1 MKTCGLFSLS
11 ATLARMAAVAPHLEE
26 SLSKPIEG
34 KAARKAMRLPVVDS
48 GYSWGPTEK
57 EDPTMNLQK
66 VLEKEHQSLTR
77 IIVLRQVA
85 DKLLDGRTIEVKGDR
100 VIITPRIEI
109 EEAAAWSPLPKPIDS
124 YPLLTWTKKMQCPS
138 FSLPAG
144 APQNGGSC
152 PAATIA
158 QTTTGSKN
166 IADLEAK
173 QKALEVAYGRPEDRP
188 LGRDEIPLWYALSTC
203 QSCYAE
209 GDSYQ
214 YANNVIGLA
223 AVYSWTQQA
232 VANGTFVPTMIKVI
246 EEANYFQGE
255 AAPDGGDPDADLRHL
270 AGTPYKRFFRWHD
283 AGDVF
288 SSDYMEQIKKI
299 CDHFN
304 PRKKGKGTP
313 TLFWLPTRVW
323 ATKGSRKWIAVNDD
337 PDTNLVVRPSSL
349 HVNGTAPS
357 PARLLVSGLSSETT
371 ERDLR
376 AAFGRF
382 GPVADVVMMS
392 DGAGLATM
400 KDLRDAPRAINGMN
414 GAMLDGRSLVVSAAV
429 GAGNM
434 AGSTVYVANLADAA
448 KAAGYFDHD
457 CPAANKQYQTNT
469 CRKAGCRACWTKPDE
484 VINYRLH

>member
-1 MKTCGLFSLS
+1 MKTCGLLSLS

-34 KAARKAMRLPVVDS
+34 KAARAVYKLGA
-48 GYSWGPTEK
+48 G
-57 EDPTMNLQK
+57 DPTYDARNL
-66 VLEKEHQSLTR
+66 LEKEHQNLTR
-77 IIVLRQVA
+77 TVVLRQVA
-85 DKLLDGRTIEVKGDR
+85 NQLLEGRELHVEGGR
-100 VIITPRIEI
+100 VIITPRIEV
-109 EEAAAWSPLPKPIDS
+109 EDSPAWSPLPQRLDS

-158 QTTTGSKN
+158 QTTTGTRN
-166 IADLEAK
+166 IVDLKTK

-188 LGRDEIPLWYALSTC
+188 LSKDEIPLWYALSTC

-209 GDSYQ
+209 GDAYQ
-214 YANNVIGLA
+214 RFNNVLGSLA
-223 AVYSWTQQA
+223 VFAWTKQA
-232 VANGTFVPTMIKVI
+232 VANGTFVPTMIRVI
-246 EEANYFQGE
+246 EEAEYFQGE
-255 AAPDGGDPDADLRHL
+255 AAPDGGDPSADLRHL
-270 AGTPYKRFFRWHD
+270 EGTPYKRFFRWHD

-304 PRKKGKGTP
+304 PRKGGRGTP

-323 ATKGSRKWIAVNDD
+323 ATDGSRKWVAVNDD

-357 PARLLVSGLSSETT
+357 AE
-371 ERDLR
+371 
-376 AAFGRF
+376 AA
-382 GPVADVVMMS
+382 GP
-392 DGAGLATM
+392 
-400 KDLRDAPRAINGMN
+400 
-414 GAMLDGRSLVVSAAV
+414 
-429 GAGNM
+429 GNK
-434 AGSTVYVANLADAA
+434 AGSTVYVANIAEAA
-448 KAAGYFDHD
+448 RKAGHFNHD
-457 CPAANKQYQTNT
+457 CPAANKEFETNT
-469 CRKAGCRACWTKPDE
+469 CRKAGCRACWTKPDL